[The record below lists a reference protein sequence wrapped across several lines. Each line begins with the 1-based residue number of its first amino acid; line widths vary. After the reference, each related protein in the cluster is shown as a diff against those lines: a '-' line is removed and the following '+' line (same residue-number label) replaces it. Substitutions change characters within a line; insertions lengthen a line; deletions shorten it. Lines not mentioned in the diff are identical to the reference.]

1 MKKKRVK
8 EYVQIFL
15 IWKKYMG
22 HIELIDPSKTN
33 KDYILYRIKTYGS
46 DQINS
51 KFYNLIIT
59 IIGQLAKYNWILD

>member
-1 MKKKRVK
+1 
-8 EYVQIFL
+8 
-15 IWKKYMG
+15 MG

-59 IIGQLAKYNWILD
+59 IIGQLAKYN